1 MIKTISLF
9 LLELVLL
16 KNLILILDLKMDIL
30 EPIDRKNITKAAELL
45 VNAKDAVVL
54 TGAGIS
60 TESGIP
66 DFRGESGIW
75 EKYKPEIYGSI
86 QSFLRDPS
94 KFWKMAEDIAP
105 TLFNAEPNPG
115 HYAIAALEK
124 MNIIRAVITQNV
136 DELHH
141 KAGSIIVYEVHG
153 NINRFTCLGCRASY
167 EKEQLLRKI
176 KKEKNLPPLCNYC
189 GAPLKP
195 SVVLFGENLPNFE
208 KFMSIDLAKKADL
221 MLIAGSSLTVA
232 PVCDLPLYTLR
243 EGGKLIIVNDEST
256 HLDDRAEV
264 VINNKTGII
273 LPLILEEIKKIVAE
287 NDSVSHN

>member
-1 MIKTISLF
+1 MDALDSTERERISK
-9 LLELVLL
+9 V
-16 KNLILILDLKMDIL
+16 
-30 EPIDRKNITKAAELL
+30 AELL
-45 VNAKDAVVL
+45 INSKNAVVL

-86 QSFLRDPS
+86 QSFLKDPS

-105 TLFNAEPNPG
+105 NLFNAKPNPG
-115 HYAIAALEK
+115 HLAIAALEK
-124 MNIIRAVITQNV
+124 MNIIKAVITQNV

-167 EKEQLLRKI
+167 NKEQLLRKI
-176 KKEKNLPPLCNYC
+176 KKEKNLPPVCDYC
-189 GAPLKP
+189 AAPLKP

-208 KFMSIDLAKKADL
+208 KYMSIDLAKKSDV

-232 PVCDLPLYTLR
+232 PICDLPLNTLS
-243 EGGKLIIVNDEST
+243 EGGKLIIINDEPT
-256 HLDDRAEV
+256 YLDERAEI
-264 VINNKTGII
+264 VINQKTGTV
-273 LPLILEEIKKIVAE
+273 LPLIVEEIKKIKAKYE
-287 NDSVSHN
+287 SKTQN